1 MPTAAGALQ
10 TAGVLLA
17 AGALRTVADLR
28 GAEMLRL
35 FKIQVGIDQHR
46 AVAAGVE
53 QQEISAIGARQMLTV
68 ESVVVTIYN
77 KVQAGYLFCGAECA
91 ILQDTLLLLNN
102 APFETAVEESHY
114 GMGMLLG
121 LYLLYPSAKAGEYWP
136 AFVALPVVFGHPVA
150 QRLRYHPDNGYAD
163 WILRRA
169 ALHYG
174 VGAKR
179 GIGRPL
185 HIGGQKRCVAGAS
198 KGAPR
203 LLAHLYVVVAY
214 GSGRAP

>member
-1 MPTAAGALQ
+1 
-10 TAGVLLA
+10 
-17 AGALRTVADLR
+17 
-28 GAEMLRL
+28 MLRL
-35 FKIQVGIDQHR
+35 FKLQVCIDQHR

-68 ESVVVTIYN
+68 DSVVVTIYN

-121 LYLLYPSAKAGEYWP
+121 LYLLYPSAKAGEYWL

-150 QRLRYHPDNGYAD
+150 QGLRYHPDNGYAD

-174 VGAKR
+174 VGAEWR
-179 GIGRPL
+179 IGRPL